1 MISTSK
7 LACLNRDSQQ
17 TCVFKTLGSDFA
29 FYKNLILQVNLVDNI
44 VPTPLAKTCDA
55 GLICCSSKQFVIGN
69 PLYKIPFDE
78 VGAQAKPLKCG
89 NRRVSSIKHN
99 PAERFLALTSDSLSI
114 FDLEKESVIREFHEH
129 NGSVTDVAWHRVS
142 NYSLATVGT
151 DSTLRMWDVRSHP
164 AQVSIRRAQ
173 RPFRCLQ
180 YSPDCSFIAC
190 AGETIT
196 IFDVNSTQTPVQI
209 ACGSPITQLCFN
221 PAECLLATASE
232 DRLVRFWDVDT
243 GECVTQSLPFE
254 SPIYRM
260 EFHPEG
266 KYLLVITA
274 TYISCITWEPFE
286 MLSQTKRTDVAS
298 TVLDM
303 MINKEKLMQ
312 LTSASAGDGLSS
324 VKLTSISLTQLE
336 KCITPSQIHSDLII
350 PSYDAAPL
358 PLSPPLISAQPDSPQ
373 IQPTSVGAELP
384 PAILPFGRPR
394 PTRIEPTQRSNL
406 SEVFSA
412 ISGSDI
418 VSPSS
423 DLSSVGDLGTAEDQ
437 MVYLPSSSSPST
449 TTSSSGASNARC
461 SLSNIPASLGNDPLT
476 KLVKKPVIMAKSPT
490 NPNNSFKL
498 KQTRSRSCSTKSLNN
513 ANPIATSTMN
523 RTVKNHTTVQNNALL
538 AVRRQSH
545 KGESDTAT
553 HSAELDEI
561 SKLSGLI
568 KSGVKIRATVKRR
581 KLEMTRLLNNPA
593 ISLNGNNR
601 SDGLA
606 AIETIVD
613 EISRQED
620 AAHILANLLKT
631 YLLRPKCYSLS
642 LNAVFLDKIR
652 VLFSHTN
659 IEYPVLA
666 LELLEMVV
674 HSFGD
679 SIKHGL
685 LAKNFTI
692 GVDVSAEER
701 FERCTK
707 CRNGLM
713 QVQLSSS
720 FLSDRLKP
728 GSKQEATFKEILKQ
742 IDRILDNT

>member
-1 MISTSK
+1 MSK

-17 TCVFKTLGSDFA
+17 TCVFKT
-29 FYKNLILQVNLVDNI
+29 LVDNI

-78 VGAQAKPLKCG
+78 VGAQAKPLKCS
-89 NRRVSSIKHN
+89 NRRVSTIRHN

-164 AQVSIRRAQ
+164 AQVSIRRVQ

-196 IFDVNSTQTPVQI
+196 IFDVNNTQTPVQI

-221 PAECLLATASE
+221 PAECLLASASE

-254 SPIYRM
+254 SLVYRM

-266 KYLLVITA
+266 KYLIVITA
-274 TYISCITWEPFE
+274 TYISCIKWEPFE
-286 MLSQTKRTDVAS
+286 MLSQTKRNEVAS

-336 KCITPSQIHSDLII
+336 KCITPSQTHSDLII

-384 PAILPFGRPR
+384 PPILPFGRPR
-394 PTRIEPTQRSNL
+394 PTRIEPTLRSHL
-406 SEVFSA
+406 SEVFSPL
-412 ISGSDI
+412 SGSDI
-418 VSPSS
+418 LSPSS
-423 DLSSVGDLGTAEDQ
+423 DLSSAGDLGTAEDQ
-437 MVYLPSSSSPST
+437 MVYLPSSSPST
-449 TTSSSGASNARC
+449 TTSSSGASNVRC
-461 SLSNIPASLGNDPLT
+461 SLSNIPASVGNDPLT
-476 KLVKKPVIMAKSPT
+476 KLVKKPVILAKSPT

-513 ANPIATSTMN
+513 ANPIATSTMS
-523 RTVKNHTTVQNNALL
+523 RTVKNHTTVQNNASA

-568 KSGVKIRATVKRR
+568 KNGIKIRATVKRR

-593 ISLNGNNR
+593 ISQNGNNR

-606 AIETIVD
+606 AIETIVE

-620 AAHILANLLKT
+620 AAHILANLLKS

-652 VLFSHTN
+652 VLFSHSN
-659 IEYPVLA
+659 SEYPILA
-666 LELLEMVV
+666 LEFLEMIV

-713 QVQLSSS
+713 QVQLSAS